1 MFSQLLFRHFSDSWN
16 DGLQGLLERR
26 ENDVTFILTL
36 HSKMHRHS
44 FVTFGKN
51 HGVFASVTFH

>member
-36 HSKMHRHS
+36 HRHS
-44 FVTFGKN
+44 FVTVGKN